1 VSDASN
7 LRALDPRAIE
17 EEILRIRERESNPYS
32 SGVKTNIF
40 TLLIFRSTDPDA
52 PRASDHVEAALQ
64 FLLGKR
70 PARII
75 TIHQA
80 HAPKTEVWVSGRC
93 YPDRRNRGVCF
104 EEVRIDSGDDGVGAD
119 PGAWAPLVIRDLPV
133 FAWMP
138 DALAAA
144 AGQWTPALRGAA
156 GLIDKLV
163 VDSSRGGEELAAVI
177 DALGR
182 IRDATSDAFLVSDF
196 SWRRSKVLREQAAR
210 AFDPPEM
217 RGLLPRV
224 RSARL
229 YGGSRMEAWLFLQ
242 WLSSRLQRV
251 IPGEHAWEGP
261 LHEGF
266 RLTITVEGAA
276 DVEIGCTKGGCI
288 ERGEDKGAYR
298 FPAVGEVLLEE
309 VDTLARDA
317 VFREVL
323 SRGRA
328 SA

>member
-1 VSDASN
+1 MSDPAN
-7 LRALDPRAIE
+7 PRVLDPRAIE
-17 EEILRIRERESNPYS
+17 EEIVRIRERESNPYS
-32 SGVKTNIF
+32 SGVKTNLF
-40 TLLIFRSTDPDA
+40 TLVIFRSADPDA
-52 PRASDHVEAALQ
+52 PGASDHVESALA

-75 TIHQA
+75 SIHQA
-80 HAPKTEVWVSGRC
+80 RAPKTEVWVSGRC

-104 EEVRIDSGDDGVGAD
+104 EEVRIESGDDGVGAD

-138 DALAAA
+138 DGLAAA
-144 AGQWTPALRGAA
+144 VHQWTPALQGAA
-156 GLIDKLV
+156 GLIDKLL
-163 VDSSRGGEELAAVI
+163 VDSSRGPEDRAAVI
-177 DALGR
+177 DALAR
-182 IRDATSDAFLVSDF
+182 MRDATADAFLVSDF

-217 RGLLPRV
+217 RVLLTKV

-229 YGGSRMEAWLFLQ
+229 YGASRLEAWLFFQ
-242 WLSSRLQRV
+242 WLSSRLGRE

-261 LHEGF
+261 LNEGF
-266 RLTITVEGAA
+266 RLTISMDEAP

-288 ERGEDKGAYR
+288 ERGEEKGAYR
-298 FPAVGEVLLEE
+298 FPTDGEVLLEE
-309 VDTLARDA
+309 VDTLARDS
-317 VFREVL
+317 VFSEVL

-328 SA
+328 AG